1 MEKFKDP
8 KLIIDKIDSLKKDIN
23 EANFKYYVLES
34 SDISDSQYDSMLK
47 ELINFEKENPDLI
60 TSDSP
65 TQRVGAPP
73 SKTFGEVV
81 HKNQMLSLSNV
92 FSRQELINWK
102 ERCEKYIS
110 REIKGFVVEEKI
122 DGLAISLTY
131 IDGILSIGAT
141 RGNGNSGENITNNLK
156 TIKSIPLKILDK
168 NIPKSFE
175 IRGEVFF
182 PKNKFQEFNKER
194 EGMGLQEYSNT
205 RNAASGAL
213 RQLDSSETAKRPLD
227 AFFYSVGNPDDFDV
241 STHDELLKK
250 INNWGFKINTNTIL
264 VENFSDLESIIEDK
278 IASRDNMNYSIDG
291 LVLKVNNIKDQIDLG
306 ATAKDPR
313 WATAYKL
320 PSIKKITVVND
331 IKISLGRTG
340 VATPYA
346 ELEEVDLDGVKIKS
360 ASLHNVDYIDSKD
373 IRIGDEVVIERAGDV
388 IPQIIEVSKNNK
400 RTENSKKFRM
410 PEDCPVCNSKLF
422 KDLDDPFTKC
432 LDSECDDQIKRALE
446 HFSSKNCVEI
456 EGLGEGIINILFENK
471 LVSSIT
477 DLYNLTYKELINLE
491 GFQDKSA
498 NNLLDSISI
507 SKKVTPEK
515 LLHGLGIPHVGSE
528 ISELLLLNFR
538 NINKIFDSSEDD
550 ILEIDGI
557 GPKIYESLKDW
568 FQKEKNKILLENLE
582 NIGFEFNSQNTL
594 IEGKLNSLNI
604 CVTGELEDFSR
615 QSIKQLIKDNGGKFQ
630 SGVSSK
636 TDILVSGVNSGSK
649 LKKAQELG
657 VEILTEKEFIKKLEE
672 SNG

>member
-8 KLIIDKIDSLKKDIN
+8 KLIIDKIDTLKKDIN

-92 FSRQELINWK
+92 FTPQELINWK

-227 AFFYSVGNPDDFDV
+227 A
-241 STHDELLKK
+241 L
-250 INNWGFKINTNTIL
+250 
-264 VENFSDLESIIEDK
+264 
-278 IASRDNMNYSIDG
+278 
-291 LVLKVNNIKDQIDLG
+291 
-306 ATAKDPR
+306 
-313 WATAYKL
+313 
-320 PSIKKITVVND
+320 
-331 IKISLGRTG
+331 SL
-340 VATPYA
+340 
-346 ELEEVDLDGVKIKS
+346 I
-360 ASLHNVDYIDSKD
+360 HI
-373 IRIGDEVVIERAGDV
+373 
-388 IPQIIEVSKNNK
+388 
-400 RTENSKKFRM
+400 
-410 PEDCPVCNSKLF
+410 
-422 KDLDDPFTKC
+422 
-432 LDSECDDQIKRALE
+432 
-446 HFSSKNCVEI
+446 
-456 EGLGEGIINILFENK
+456 
-471 LVSSIT
+471 
-477 DLYNLTYKELINLE
+477 
-491 GFQDKSA
+491 
-498 NNLLDSISI
+498 
-507 SKKVTPEK
+507 
-515 LLHGLGIPHVGSE
+515 
-528 ISELLLLNFR
+528 
-538 NINKIFDSSEDD
+538 
-550 ILEIDGI
+550 
-557 GPKIYESLKDW
+557 
-568 FQKEKNKILLENLE
+568 
-582 NIGFEFNSQNTL
+582 
-594 IEGKLNSLNI
+594 
-604 CVTGELEDFSR
+604 
-615 QSIKQLIKDNGGKFQ
+615 
-630 SGVSSK
+630 
-636 TDILVSGVNSGSK
+636 
-649 LKKAQELG
+649 
-657 VEILTEKEFIKKLEE
+657 
-672 SNG
+672 

>member
-8 KLIIDKIDSLKKDIN
+8 KLIIDKIDALKKDIN

-73 SKTFGEVV
+73 SKTFSEVV

-92 FSRQELINWK
+92 FTPQELINWK

-131 IDGILSIGAT
+131 NDGILNIGAT

-250 INNWGFKINTNTIL
+250 INNWGFKINNNTIL

-360 ASLHNVDYIDSKD
+360 ASLHNIDYIDSKD

-400 RTENSKKFRM
+400 RTEDSKKFRM

-471 LVSSIT
+471 LVNSIT

-528 ISELLLLNFR
+528 ISELLLLNFK

-568 FQKEKNKILLENLE
+568 IQKEKNKILLENLE

-672 SNG
+672 NNG

>member
-8 KLIIDKIDSLKKDIN
+8 KLIIDKIDALKKDIN

-92 FSRQELINWK
+92 FTLQELINWK

-110 REIKGFVVEEKI
+110 REIKGFVIEEKI

-131 IDGILSIGAT
+131 NDGILNIGAT

-250 INNWGFKINTNTIL
+250 INNWGFKINNNTIL

-360 ASLHNVDYIDSKD
+360 ASLHNIDYIDSKD

-400 RTENSKKFRM
+400 RTEDSKKFRM

-422 KDLDDPFTKC
+422 KDSDDPFTKC

-528 ISELLLLNFR
+528 ISELLLLNFK

-568 FQKEKNKILLENLE
+568 IKKEKNKILLENLE
-582 NIGFEFNSQNTL
+582 DIGFEFNSQNTL

-672 SNG
+672 NNG

>member
-8 KLIIDKIDSLKKDIN
+8 KLIIDKIDALKKDIN

-131 IDGILSIGAT
+131 NDGILNIGAT

-250 INNWGFKINTNTIL
+250 INNWGFKINNNTIL

-360 ASLHNVDYIDSKD
+360 ASLHNIDYIDSKD

-400 RTENSKKFRM
+400 RTEDSKKFRM

-568 FQKEKNKILLENLE
+568 IQKEKNKILLENLE

-672 SNG
+672 NNG

>member
-8 KLIIDKIDSLKKDIN
+8 KLIIDKIDALKKDIN

-92 FSRQELINWK
+92 FTPQELINWK

-131 IDGILSIGAT
+131 NDGILNIGAT

-182 PKNKFQEFNKER
+182 PKNKFKEFNKER

-227 AFFYSVGNPDDFDV
+227 AFFYSVGNPNDFDV

-250 INNWGFKINTNTIL
+250 INNWGFKINNNTIL

-360 ASLHNVDYIDSKD
+360 ASLHNIDYIDSKD

-400 RTENSKKFRM
+400 RTEDSKKFRM

-528 ISELLLLNFR
+528 ISELLLLNFK

-568 FQKEKNKILLENLE
+568 IQKEKNKILLENLE

-649 LKKAQELG
+649 LRKAQELG
-657 VEILTEKEFIKKLEE
+657 VEILTEKEFIKTLEE
-672 SNG
+672 NNG

>member
-8 KLIIDKIDSLKKDIN
+8 KLIIDKIDALKKDIN

-92 FSRQELINWK
+92 FTPQELINWK

-168 NIPKSFE
+168 DIPKSFE

-182 PKNKFQEFNKER
+182 PKNKFKEFNIER
-194 EGMGLQEYSNT
+194 GGEGLQEYSNT

-250 INNWGFKINTNTIL
+250 INNWGFKINKNTIL
-264 VENFSDLESIIEDK
+264 VESFSDLESIIENK

-320 PSIKKITVVND
+320 PSIKKITVVNN

-360 ASLHNVDYIDSKD
+360 ASLHNIDYIDSKD

-400 RTENSKKFRM
+400 RTEDSKKFRM

-491 GFQDKSA
+491 GFQNKSA

-568 FQKEKNKILLENLE
+568 IKKEKNKILLENLE

-672 SNG
+672 NNG

>member
-8 KLIIDKIDSLKKDIN
+8 KLIIDKIDALKKDIN

-131 IDGILSIGAT
+131 IEGILSIGAT

-250 INNWGFKINTNTIL
+250 INNWGFKINNNTIL

-400 RTENSKKFRM
+400 RTEDSKKFRM

-422 KDLDDPFTKC
+422 KDLDDPFTRC

-528 ISELLLLNFR
+528 ISELLLLNFK

-550 ILEIDGI
+550 VLEIDGI

-568 FQKEKNKILLENLE
+568 IQKEKNKILLENLE

-672 SNG
+672 NNG